1 MHLKAECLY
10 YDFRLI
16 SMEPARTCW
25 AAGIRI
31 RCAQSKR
38 DTICIAYV
46 WNNTQIEFL
55 HRLLHFLLALRFCG
69 LRMLFDVSFITKTEC
84 YYFVEHSKQSQTYVN
99 ALTCVCARVFLCL
112 KASQPK
118 FFGFQLNLFD
128 FKRVFNELTFLM
140 DLIDS
145 NSIFHVHREY
155 SILCRLH
162 TFQID
167 TKTASVF
174 LFNSKLDTFVPF
186 ELWRLHLIAVLTYN
200 RYEWVVCQ

>member
-1 MHLKAECLY
+1 MHLNAECLY

-99 ALTCVCARVFLCL
+99 ALTCMCESVSVPEAITTEIFWFSIEFIWFQTGFQWIDLFDGIDRLEFNISCSSWIFDFVSIAHISNWHQDSFRVF
-112 KASQPK
+112 
-118 FFGFQLNLFD
+118 
-128 FKRVFNELTFLM
+128 V
-140 DLIDS
+140 
-145 NSIFHVHREY
+145 
-155 SILCRLH
+155 
-162 TFQID
+162 
-167 TKTASVF
+167 
-174 LFNSKLDTFVPF
+174 
-186 ELWRLHLIAVLTYN
+186 
-200 RYEWVVCQ
+200 